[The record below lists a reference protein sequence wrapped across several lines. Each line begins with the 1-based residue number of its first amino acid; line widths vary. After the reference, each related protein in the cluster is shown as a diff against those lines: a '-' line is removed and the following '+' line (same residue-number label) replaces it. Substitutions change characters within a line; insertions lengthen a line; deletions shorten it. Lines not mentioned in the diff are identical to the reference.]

1 MNLAL
6 FDFDGTISDRDS
18 FLLFLKYADP
28 FAFYLSCAVL
38 LPRILLFLVK
48 RYPNRNLKED
58 FLTRMLKG
66 RTEAELQKLSE
77 HFCGEK
83 IPAIIR
89 PGASRRIR
97 WHQQQGDE
105 ICIVTATPRL
115 MLEPWCRAHDL
126 KILGT
131 ELAADSAGRLSGKLA
146 GENCRGE
153 EKVRRIRAAF
163 PVNDYAAIHCYG
175 DTSGD
180 EPMLR
185 LAPEATRF
193 YRPFRGRDNPEE
205 TPRFSG

>member
-18 FLLFLKYADP
+18 FLLFLKYASP
-28 FAFYLSCAVL
+28 FPFYLSCTVL

-48 RYPNRNLKED
+48 RYPNQKLKED
-58 FLTRMLKG
+58 FLTRVLKG
-66 RTEAELQKLSE
+66 RAEAELKKLSE
-77 HFCGEK
+77 HFCADK

-89 PGASRRIR
+89 PGASMRIR

-115 MLEPWCRAHDL
+115 MLEPWCLAHDL
-126 KILGT
+126 KIIGT
-131 ELAADSAGRLSGKLA
+131 ELATDSADRLTGMLA
-146 GENCRGE
+146 GDNCRGD

-163 PVNDYAAIHCYG
+163 PLADYQTIYSYG

-180 EPMLR
+180 LPMLH
-185 LAPEATRF
+185 LAQEAHRF
-193 YRPFRGRDNPEE
+193 YKPFRA
-205 TPRFSG
+205 

>member
-18 FLLFLKYADP
+18 FLLFLKYTDP
-28 FAFYLSCAVL
+28 LPFYRSCAVL

-58 FLTRMLKG
+58 FLARMLKG
-66 RTEAELQKLSE
+66 RTEAELKKLSE
-77 HFCGEK
+77 RFCADK

-89 PGASRRIR
+89 PGAWQRIR
-97 WHQQQGDE
+97 WHQQQDDE

-115 MLEPWCRAHDL
+115 ILEPWCLAHDL

-131 ELAADSAGRLSGKLA
+131 ELATDSADKLTGKLA
-146 GENCRGE
+146 GENCRGD

-163 PVNDYAAIHCYG
+163 QLADYSAIHSYG

-180 EPMLR
+180 MPMLQ
-185 LAPEATRF
+185 LAPEVSRF
-193 YRPFRGRDNPEE
+193 YKPFRA
-205 TPRFSG
+205 

>member
-28 FAFYLSCAVL
+28 LPFYLSCTIL
-38 LPRILLFLVK
+38 LPRILLFLVQ

-58 FLTRMLKG
+58 FLTRMLKD
-66 RTEAELQKLSE
+66 RTSVELKKLSE
-77 HFCGEK
+77 RFCADK
-83 IPAIIR
+83 IPDIIR
-89 PGASRRIR
+89 PGAYQRIR

-115 MLEPWCRAHDL
+115 ILEPWCLAHHL

-131 ELAADSAGRLSGKLA
+131 ELETDSADRLTGKLA

-163 PVNDYAAIHCYG
+163 QLDGYAAIHSYG

-180 EPMLR
+180 LPMLQ

-193 YRPFRGRDNPEE
+193 YRPFRG
-205 TPRFSG
+205 